1 MKSFIRSK
9 FIGGFEYKY
18 LITPYYDKKSKKV
31 KQRSKYIGK
40 VIGDKVVKV
49 RQKQPKMV
57 LNYGEILPLLSILKK
72 YKIKEFL
79 VRAFGEEASKQIIA
93 LVMCKTLTH
102 LSLRDVEKWYE
113 SSYLSVDYGDI
124 SLSSQTLSYLLAK
137 IGQSQPQE
145 QLLGHL
151 LKSLSSKR
159 TFFYDITSIS
169 SYSELITMLEWGYN
183 RDSLSLPQVNLS
195 VIVDKDE
202 GIPIYYQLYPGSIS
216 DVKTITNILKK
227 LKIQHIESYTL
238 ILDRGFFSNS
248 NIKDIKQTKADF
260 IIAIPERYNKITE
273 LLLDLTKK
281 IEQTGNAKLYEG
293 ELIFTKKITIDTGEI
308 KMKGHVYYN
317 SGRAQ
322 KEKENFYKR
331 LITAKQSMESLKSG
345 RRNEETIREKA
356 GNLISYFEIDK
367 NGNTIDVIIKEE
379 LVKKHLK
386 TKGLF
391 LIGYKG
397 EYKWDECL
405 LLYKNKQ
412 MIEMAFDILKNDL
425 EITTP
430 YVHSNESLKGILF
443 IGILSLMLRM
453 RILKVLKETGKN
465 KEYSYDRVILELQ
478 KLKGIIYPEKEII
491 YNEIT
496 KKQQELLKIFNA
508 VPN

>member
-1 MKSFIRSK
+1 
-9 FIGGFEYKY
+9 
-18 LITPYYDKKSKKV
+18 
-31 KQRSKYIGK
+31 
-40 VIGDKVVKV
+40 
-49 RQKQPKMV
+49 
-57 LNYGEILPLLSILKK
+57 
-72 YKIKEFL
+72 
-79 VRAFGEEASKQIIA
+79 
-93 LVMCKTLTH
+93 
-102 LSLRDVEKWYE
+102 
-113 SSYLSVDYGDI
+113 
-124 SLSSQTLSYLLAK
+124 
-137 IGQSQPQE
+137 
-145 QLLGHL
+145 
-151 LKSLSSKR
+151 
-159 TFFYDITSIS
+159 
-169 SYSELITMLEWGYN
+169 
-183 RDSLSLPQVNLS
+183 
-195 VIVDKDE
+195 
-202 GIPIYYQLYPGSIS
+202 
-216 DVKTITNILKK
+216 
-227 LKIQHIESYTL
+227 
-238 ILDRGFFSNS
+238 
-248 NIKDIKQTKADF
+248 
-260 IIAIPERYNKITE
+260 
-273 LLLDLTKK
+273 
-281 IEQTGNAKLYEG
+281 
-293 ELIFTKKITIDTGEI
+293 
-308 KMKGHVYYN
+308 MKGHVYYN

-425 EITTP
+425 EITTS